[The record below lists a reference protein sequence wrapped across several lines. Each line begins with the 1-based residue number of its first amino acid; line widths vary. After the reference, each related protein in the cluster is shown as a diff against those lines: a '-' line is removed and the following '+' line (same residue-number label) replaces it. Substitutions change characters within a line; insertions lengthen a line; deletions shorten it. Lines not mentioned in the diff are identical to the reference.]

1 MKNKLNL
8 ISLALLSLFAVQSYA
23 EQAVQLNDVYVTGTK
38 KKAHKKENEVTGLGK
53 VVKTSDSLSKEQV
66 LGMRDLTRYDPG
78 ISVVEQGRG
87 ATTGYSIR
95 GVDRNRV
102 GLALDGL
109 PQIQSYVSQYSRSSS
124 GAINEIEYENLRS
137 IQISKGAS
145 SSEFGSGSLGG
156 SVQFRTKE
164 VSDIIKPGQSWGLDT
179 KSAYSSKNQQWLN
192 SLAFAGSHNGFDA
205 LVIYTH
211 RDGKETKAHKDV
223 ESRSQSITR
232 VGVETNELDTS
243 NRYTTTTN
251 NQHTYGWFL
260 IKDECPTLDCT
271 PKQMARVTK
280 DTPSFRSYPE
290 YTPEEKQA
298 YENQKHITERLN
310 AQDYTGEYRAL
321 PDPLKYK
328 SDSWLVK
335 LGYTFSPK
343 HYVAGIYEHSKQR
356 YDTRDMTYTAYWQP
370 SDLLRTG
377 RNWYP
382 MNNAKGLYRD
392 NALDGVAIDYFTEDG
407 VKSSKGLRWAKARFI
422 DEWHTRDRLGALY
435 RYTNQDGNR
444 LIDRLSLSFD
454 QQKIN
459 LSTRLRENN
468 CSEYPTIDKNC
479 RATLDKLWSST
490 KNEQSSYEEKHDTIQ
505 LSLDKTVQTGLGKHQ
520 LNMLLGSD
528 RFNSTLKRHEILSE
542 FSVGSWGLVRN
553 IGYRNGAYNKPY
565 VYELKNQAI
574 YSKNECDYSGTI
586 AGKADC
592 ATSKIKGHNHYIALR
607 DNFAITKYLD
617 IGLGY
622 RFDKHKF
629 RSTHR
634 WANQGDYKNSAWNI
648 GIVAKPTSFLSLSY
662 RASSG
667 FRVPSFQELFGLRYD
682 GARVGSSDA
691 YQKTEKLS
699 PEKSLNQEVAAT
711 FKGDFGIVE
720 VSYFKNDYKQLIA
733 PAERMHQTQS
743 MINYF
748 NVQDIK
754 LDGINL
760 IGKLDWNGVFDKIPE
775 GIYTT
780 LAYSK
785 MRVKEVKNYQGY
797 MNIRSPLLDTIQPA
811 RYVVGVGYD
820 QPDEKWGVNLTMTH
834 SSGKNPDELR
844 GNEQV
849 GFANYERTATK
860 KRTRSWH
867 TFDLTGY
874 ITPWKHITVRA
885 GVYNLMNYRYTTWES
900 VRQSSLNAIHQHT
913 NVKDYARY
921 AAPGRNY
928 VLSVEM
934 KF

>member
-53 VVKTSDSLSKEQV
+53 VVKTPDSLSKEQV

-192 SLAFAGSHNGFDA
+192 SLAFAGTHNGFDA

-211 RDGKETKAHKDV
+211 RDGKETKAHKDA
-223 ESRSQSITR
+223 ESRSKSIQR
-232 VGVETNELDTS
+232 VDLADNNPQGSNWFKVKNDCPSLNCEPRQQVGV
-243 NRYTTTTN
+243 
-251 NQHTYGWFL
+251 
-260 IKDECPTLDCT
+260 
-271 PKQMARVTK
+271 
-280 DTPSFRSYPE
+280 SYDG
-290 YTPEEKQA
+290 
-298 YENQKHITERLN
+298 QKYITEQLS
-310 AQDYTGEYRAL
+310 AKEYTGEERAL
-321 PDPLKYK
+321 PDPVKYK

-335 LGYTFSPK
+335 LGYSLSPK
-343 HYVAGIYEHSKQR
+343 HYVAGVYEHSKQR
-356 YDTRDMTYTAYWQP
+356 YDTRDMTYPAYWQL
-370 SDLLRTG
+370 SDLKNG
-377 RNWYP
+377 DKWYP

-479 RATLDKLWSST
+479 RATFDKLWSST

-542 FSVGSWGLVRN
+542 FSVGTWHRIRGN
-553 IGYRNGAYNKPY
+553 GYKDTPY
-565 VYELKNQAI
+565 IYELKDQAI

-586 AGKADC
+586 AGRADC

-682 GARVGSSDA
+682 GAMKGSSDA

-711 FKGDFGIVE
+711 FKGDFGVVE

-834 SSGKNPDELR
+834 SSGKNPNELR

-874 ITPWKHITVRA
+874 ITPWKHTTVRA

-928 VLSVEM
+928 VVSFEM